1 MPTFVWKGRTATG
14 AMASGDMSAAS
25 QSDVV
30 AALRQKKII
39 PTSIKIKEEKKGIS
53 LFGGRVSKR
62 ALAVFTRQFS
72 TMLNAGLPLLS
83 CLEILGKQTESAG
96 LRRVLEEVRGDVE
109 GGLSL
114 ADALRRQPKVFDNLF
129 INMVESGET
138 GGALDVILGR
148 LANYLEK
155 SVALQRKIKGA
166 MIYPIIISLV
176 AVGAISVM
184 LLFVIPI
191 FAKMYE
197 GVGSK
202 LPGMTQMVMN
212 LSKFFRIGFIPLV
225 VGFILIFTI
234 MRRWHKT
241 ESGAKAMDPIFLK
254 LPVFGDL
261 IRKQSIA
268 RFSRTLSTLLSS
280 GVPIIDALEITAKS
294 AGNWVIEDAILKA
307 RVSIRGGENIADPL
321 SKTAV
326 FPPMVTQMIAI
337 GEASGGL
344 DEMLTKVADFY
355 DAEVDQAVENLTNA
369 LEPIIMVF
377 LGGIVGFLV
386 ISMYLPIFKLAGT
399 IGGD

>member
-14 AMASGDMSAAS
+14 ASASGELSAQS
-25 QSDVV
+25 QADVV

-39 PTSIKIKEEKKGIS
+39 PTSIKIKEEKKGFA

-62 ALAVFTRQFS
+62 ALSVFTRQFS
-72 TMLNAGLPLLS
+72 TMLGAGLPLLS
-83 CLEILGKQTESAG
+83 CLEILSKQTESAG
-96 LRRVLEEVRGDVE
+96 LKTVLGEVRADVE

-129 INMVESGET
+129 VNMVESGET
-138 GGALDVILGR
+138 GGALDVILER
-148 LANYLEK
+148 LATYLEK
-155 SVALQRKIKGA
+155 SVALQRKIRGA
-166 MIYPIIISLV
+166 MIYPVIISVV
-176 AVGAISVM
+176 AVLAIAV
-184 LLFVIPI
+184 LLIFVIPI
-191 FAKMYE
+191 FAKMYQ
-197 GVGSK
+197 GVGRE
-202 LPGMTQMVMN
+202 LPAMTQLVIK
-212 LSKFFRIGFIPLV
+212 LSDFMKIAALPLLIGL
-225 VGFILIFTI
+225 ILLFTI
-234 MRRWHKT
+234 IRRWHKT
-241 ESGAKAMDPIFLK
+241 ESGAKTMDPLFLK

-261 IRKQSIA
+261 IRKQAIG

-307 RVSIRGGENIADPL
+307 RVSIKGGENIADPL
-321 SKTAV
+321 AKTAV

-344 DEMLTKVADFY
+344 DEMLKKVADFY

-386 ISMYLPIFKLAGT
+386 VSMYLPIFQLAST
-399 IGGD
+399 ITE